1 MKITKAELRQIIKE
15 ELEEVLDETEE
26 VFEASEQEQSFE
38 DRIQALIDK
47 EYGPGAQN
55 YGQYNM
61 MTPDQFRAGEEYK
74 ARQKPRRPRTE
85 KEKRY
90 GIYPGTSRDGPGS
103 LGS

>member
-15 ELEEVLDETEE
+15 ELEEVLDET
-26 VFEASEQEQSFE
+26 EQEQSFE

-90 GIYPGTSRDGPGS
+90 GIYPGKGDGPGS

>member
-26 VFEASEQEQSFE
+26 VLEASEQEQSFE

-55 YGQYNM
+55 YGQYDM

-90 GIYPGTSRDGPGS
+90 GIYPGKRDGPGS